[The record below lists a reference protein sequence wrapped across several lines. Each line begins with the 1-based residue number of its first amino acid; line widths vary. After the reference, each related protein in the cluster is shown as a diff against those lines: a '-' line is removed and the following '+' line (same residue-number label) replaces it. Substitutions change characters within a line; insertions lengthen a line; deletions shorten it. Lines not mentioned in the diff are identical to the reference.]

1 MNIVQKIKALVQE
14 AELYFRQGLY
24 DESKVKYK
32 NAETLIKENEQLKG
46 REKLLDIIAKKLDKL
61 KEAMEK
67 VEQADQSPEVPE
79 AVQKLIKN
87 KFAFAADK
95 DELSLEG
102 AIALAKFGQFRAAL
116 KEFDALTKIE
126 SHRIVAAKN
135 IMRCHLSLD
144 SVDNAVNQYQEWLS
158 SGLFTTDQV
167 DNLRI
172 FTQSLFD
179 KKGIDQTLPSLK
191 APKETEGPEIE
202 DLEIEAN
209 KIELEEVEELI
220 TETPEIEIPEFEDRG
235 LEEGDLEDISS
246 IGITLEEGSMKG
258 KLIELDISFH
268 SGKEVTVIISQ
279 KKKELIEILQPG
291 YTLNNVQF
299 YTPYA
304 ILTGACSVDSNTKI
318 GTGPKRGDHS
328 LDIWVKTN

>member
-1 MNIVQKIKALVQE
+1 MNIVQKIKALVEE
-14 AELYFRQGLY
+14 AELYRSQGLY
-24 DESKVKYK
+24 DESIIKYR

-46 REKLLDIIAKKLDKL
+46 REKLLDTIAKKLDQL
-61 KEAMEK
+61 KVAIEK
-67 VEQADQSPEVPE
+67 VEQADQAPEVPA
-79 AVQKLIKN
+79 AVQQIIKD

-102 AIALAKFGQFRAAL
+102 AIALAKFGQYRAAI
-116 KEFDALTKIE
+116 KEFDELTKTE

-144 SVDNAVNQYQEWLS
+144 SVENAVNQYQEWLS
-158 SGLFTTDQV
+158 SGMFTTDQL

-172 FTQSLFD
+172 FTQGLLD
-179 KKGIDQTLPSLK
+179 KKGVEQTLPPLK
-191 APKETEGPEIE
+191 TPKETEGPGGGK
-202 DLEIEAN
+202 LEKEPKAIQPVA
-209 KIELEEVEELI
+209 VEEPI
-220 TETPEIEIPEFEDRG
+220 VETPELEIPEFEDRG
-235 LEEGDLEDISS
+235 LEEEDLEDISS

-304 ILTGACSVDSNTKI
+304 ILTGACYVDSNTKI

-328 LDIWVKTN
+328 LDIWIKTN